1 MASSSAENSN
11 LRGAEDLVDLVFQGS
26 ALVFELFHFL
36 VGGGLLQLLEP
47 ADPVVEMVMLG
58 NEGVEGLV
66 LESQAFEFLVE
77 FREFVVD
84 IVMF

>member
-1 MASSSAENSN
+1 MASSSAVASL

-36 VGGGLLQLLEP
+36 IGRGLLQLLKP
-47 ADPVVEMVMLG
+47 ADPVVEVVMLG

-66 LESQAFEFLVE
+66 LESKALKFLVE
-77 FREFVVD
+77 FRKFVVD